1 MEIEQ
6 ISGEQEYVF
15 RVEPGVVALLQIET
29 KEPLEELEI
38 TIETDTDKPVIVEE
52 TIMQRTKIDSLDLM
66 DNRPVDRLAER
77 YREYRE
83 TEKKVMKDIAE
94 RLSSQTAGKEAN
106 KLVDSIEG
114 QVMMESK
121 FTNTT
126 EKMDS
131 DISINSRSESEVS
144 HRTLFEPEAVIMEE
158 VPIGI
163 IPKL

>member
-106 KLVDSIEG
+106 KLVDSI
-114 QVMMESK
+114 
-121 FTNTT
+121 
-126 EKMDS
+126 
-131 DISINSRSESEVS
+131 
-144 HRTLFEPEAVIMEE
+144 
-158 VPIGI
+158 
-163 IPKL
+163 